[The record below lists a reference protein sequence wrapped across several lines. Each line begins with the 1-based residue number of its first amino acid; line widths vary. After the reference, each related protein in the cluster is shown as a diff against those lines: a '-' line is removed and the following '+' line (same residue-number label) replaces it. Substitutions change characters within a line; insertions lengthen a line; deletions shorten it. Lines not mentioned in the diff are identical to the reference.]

1 MKKFKIGAWIIGE
14 PDNFPVKLLTLN
26 MDGQGIESMGAD
38 GAMYETDLNE
48 SDREATPEEV
58 GTALANA
65 YADLAGHEHITEAHY
80 DETTDTLRIND
91 VPVYKDGIHI
101 AIL

>member
-38 GAMYETDLNE
+38 GTRYKTDLNE
-48 SDREATPEEV
+48 SDRKATPEEV
-58 GTALANA
+58 GGALTEAYIALAGN
-65 YADLAGHEHITEAHY
+65 EHITEAHY
-80 DETTDTLRIND
+80 DKKTDTLRIND